1 MATSGTKIVI
11 EINGNINTTTS
22 ATSGGDNESSLENT
36 NDLGSSNAQRKSNES
51 FLKAAKKVGAI
62 KLAKKTILNS
72 VDISVNRNLSLTENY
87 IGQQSLT
94 NVKTALGKAES
105 LFTSVAFG
113 ASVGGPVGAAVAVAS
128 WGTSQYFEYRQKM
141 EGYYRALNAAN
152 AQTEFGQTR
161 AGLYNEGKGTL
172 N

>member
-22 ATSGGDNESSLENT
+22 ATSGGDNESSAENT
-36 NDLGSSNAQRKSNES
+36 NNLGSSNAKRKSNES
-51 FLKAAKKVGAI
+51 FLSAAKKVGAI
-62 KLAKKTILNS
+62 KLAKKLITNT
-72 VDISVNRNLSLTENY
+72 VDTTVNRNLSLTENY
-87 IGQQSLT
+87 IGQQTLS
-94 NVKTALGKAES
+94 NVKTILGKAES

-128 WGTSQYFEYRQKM
+128 WGTSQYFDYLNKKSS
-141 EGYYRALNAAN
+141 YYQALNATN
-152 AQTEFGQTR
+152 AQTEFSQTR